1 MNMKRA
7 QMSACLS
14 KKKKKKKVRGR
25 GCDVTELVP
34 QGVVARVGPQGRL
47 KVIDGQAE
55 QIAGRVQRTCQHVG
69 EHSLQIF

>member
-14 KKKKKKKVRGR
+14 KKKVRGR

-69 EHSLQIF
+69 EHLL